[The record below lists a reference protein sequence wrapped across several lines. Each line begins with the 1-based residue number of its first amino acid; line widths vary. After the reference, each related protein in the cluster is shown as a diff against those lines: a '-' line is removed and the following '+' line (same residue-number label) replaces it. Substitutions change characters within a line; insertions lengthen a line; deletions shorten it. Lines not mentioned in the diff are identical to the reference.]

1 MNILTKEMRRSLKE
15 MDLGLK
21 GKNKSIIGV
30 ILTSQRSAYQDGPHG
45 QSFTSLIYSATE
57 SPTRSRQSHGGQA
70 EKVANLSRTVF
81 TGHRF
86 KPCLI

>member
-30 ILTSQRSAYQDGPHG
+30 ILTAQRSVYQDGPHG
-45 QSFTSLIYSATE
+45 QSQSISKRGSVLKGGEGDTSFCHLWLY
-57 SPTRSRQSHGGQA
+57 
-70 EKVANLSRTVF
+70 
-81 TGHRF
+81 
-86 KPCLI
+86 

>member
-30 ILTSQRSAYQDGPHG
+30 ILTAQRSAYQDGPHG
-45 QSFTSLIYSATE
+45 QSFPATE

-70 EKVANLSRTVF
+70 EKVAILSRTVF

-86 KPCLI
+86 EPCLI